1 MEELIKEYV
10 KNLDEYTIDK
20 FSKSNDIYLSDDE
33 IKVIYLYIKNY
44 WYDFYKGD
52 PTELLV
58 ELKEK
63 LSEENYQK
71 VVSLYN
77 KYKKKIKTD

>member
-1 MEELIKEYV
+1 MEELIREYV